1 MAKFEEILESD
12 IHFSLNICSRKDL
25 APKGMFYKGTGED
38 DRILPLY
45 WGEWVNVTYQSSYKQ
60 FKRTWQNKHD
70 AMETEV
76 PSEIKRLPLH
86 KKKLSKCLL
95 EEISR
100 YNKYT
105 FMHLKKTLKIRLNI
119 NFTSVEYWEKDRNIS
134 PDSESISEETKI
146 RTKQKFEWQKK

>member
-1 MAKFEEILESD
+1 MQQKRPCSQRHVLQRYGRRWQDTTIILRWMGE
-12 IHFSLNICSRKDL
+12 CDL
-25 APKGMFYKGTGED
+25 PIIIQAVQKNLAEQTWCYGN
-38 DRILPLY
+38 
-45 WGEWVNVTYQSSYKQ
+45 WGP
-60 FKRTWQNKHD
+60 FRNKK
-70 AMETEV
+70 TT
-76 PSEIKRLPLH
+76 STQ
-86 KKKLSKCLL
+86 KKLSKCLL

-146 RTKQKFEWQKK
+146 RTKQEFEWQKK

>member
-1 MAKFEEILESD
+1 M
-12 IHFSLNICSRKDL
+12 
-25 APKGMFYKGTGED
+25 
-38 DRILPLY
+38 
-45 WGEWVNVTYQSSYKQ
+45 
-60 FKRTWQNKHD
+60 
-70 AMETEV
+70 
-76 PSEIKRLPLH
+76 
-86 KKKLSKCLL
+86 L

-146 RTKQKFEWQKK
+146 RTKQEFEWQKK